1 MKTRKIVLLSAC
13 AVLLIICIIQ
23 GIVAS
28 HNPVKTLAI
37 SESPDCIEIAGPSS
51 TVTLTLDGA
60 TWFVGNDSFQAD
72 KSSVDLILR
81 TIKEIKVLDTVGKLG
96 SDDFNAR
103 YDLNDGKAYI
113 ITAKKGDSV
122 IRTVR
127 LGKTSSTGSQT
138 YLCVDKSNDIY
149 LVSGNLQSLFSKTE
163 DELKSKTVYS
173 ISASSINA
181 ISCTAG
187 AASFKIERDTDGE
200 TAGWKMSDGTE
211 VDAGKAGA
219 WASQLATCTASAWE
233 DDAKLL
239 PKEKVSSVEIVMA
252 DGTITVDV
260 YKEGGTEDAVYIG
273 VSNRTPHRFTLSETA
288 AQKFQKSAAD
298 LKK

>member
-1 MKTRKIVLLSAC
+1 MKTRKIALLSAC
-13 AVLLIICIIQ
+13 GILLVVCIIQ

-28 HNPVKTLAI
+28 RNPVKTLSAD
-37 SESPDCIEIAGPSS
+37 ESPDCIEIAGPSS

-81 TIKEIKVLDTVGKLG
+81 TMKEIKILDTVGKLG

-103 YDLNDGKAYI
+103 YDLNDGKAYT

-122 IRTVR
+122 IRTIR

-138 YLCVDKSNDIY
+138 YLCADKSNDIY
-149 LVSGNLQSLFSKTE
+149 LVSGNLQSLFGKTE

-173 ISASSINA
+173 ISAASINA
-181 ISCTAG
+181 ISCTSG
-187 AASFKIERDTDGE
+187 NETFKIERDTDGE
-200 TAGWKMSDGTE
+200 TAGWKMSGGAE
-211 VDAGKAGA
+211 VDAGKADA
-219 WASQLATCTASAWE
+219 WANQLATCTVSAWE
-233 DDAKLL
+233 DDTRLL
-239 PKEKVSSVEIVMA
+239 PKEKVSSVEIAAA

-260 YKEGGTEDAVYIG
+260 YKEGSEKDAVYIG
-273 VSNRTPHRFTLSETA
+273 TSNRTPHRFSLTENS